1 MNNFNYYNPCKI
13 VFGDDVEKEIGQ
25 NCLDLNVKKV
35 LLHYGGGSIKAN
47 GLYEKVISSL
57 KESNIQYVELAGVK
71 PNPRLELVREGIAI
85 CKKENI
91 DLVLAVGGGSVIDS
105 AKAIACGV
113 YVDDIWEYYLDSS
126 KTLEKALPLGVVLT
140 IPAAGS
146 ETSSSS
152 VITEEATSLKRS
164 AGTKH
169 MVAKFA
175 IMNPKNT
182 YSLPDNQIAY
192 GVSDMFA
199 HIMERYFSQTNGV
212 DLSDRLLEANMKSI
226 LRIAPL
232 VFNDKENYTLRA
244 EIMWAGTLAHNGI
257 LGMGRTEDW
266 ASHSIEHELSGEYD
280 IPHGL
285 GLAIVFPAWMK
296 YVCKD
301 NMGRFVQ
308 FASRVFGIEY
318 THENDEYAVS
328 EAIKAVENFYKS
340 LGLETRLSEISINTD
355 KFDVMAE
362 RLFFKRS
369 TKTVG
374 QFKKLNKA
382 DVVNIFNLAK

>member
-35 LLHYGGGSIKAN
+35 LLHYGGGSIKKN
-47 GLYEKVISSL
+47 GLYEKVIASL
-57 KESNIQYVELAGVK
+57 KASNIQYVELAGVK

-85 CKKENI
+85 CKKENV

-105 AKAIACGV
+105 AKAIACGF
-113 YVDDIWEYYLDSS
+113 YVEDIWEYYLDSS
-126 KTLEKALPLGVVLT
+126 KVLEKALPLGVVLT

-152 VITEEATSLKRS
+152 VITEEATNLKRS

-169 MVAKFA
+169 MIAKFA

-199 HIMERYFSQTNGV
+199 HIMERYFSQTTGV
-212 DLSDRLLEANMKSI
+212 DLGDRLLEANMKNI

-257 LGMGRTEDW
+257 LGMGRDEDW
-266 ASHSIEHELSGEYD
+266 ASHLIEHELSGEYD

-301 NMGRFVQ
+301 NMPRFTQ

-318 THENDEYAVS
+318 AHDNGEYAVS
-328 EAIKAVENFYKS
+328 EAIKAMENFYKS
-340 LGLETRLSEISINTD
+340 IGLHTRLSDISINAD

-362 RLFFKRS
+362 RLFFKRG
-369 TKTVG
+369 TTVG

-382 DVVNIFNLAK
+382 DAVNIFNLAK